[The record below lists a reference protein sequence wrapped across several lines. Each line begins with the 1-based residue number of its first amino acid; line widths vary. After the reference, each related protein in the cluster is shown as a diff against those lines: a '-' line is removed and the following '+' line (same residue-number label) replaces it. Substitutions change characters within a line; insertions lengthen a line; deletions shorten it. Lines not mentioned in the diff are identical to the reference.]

1 MPRNDER
8 VPGLDRPLA
17 PLSDASAGL
26 PRLHRRVL
34 PLLGLL
40 LLSPYCAEL
49 LSQYMGPITDPVE
62 LLTGLLLLAPLYGTI
77 AVLIREFA
85 RRAGRGRPTILL
97 LATAFGIVQAGLIDQ
112 TLFNH
117 ESFSDSPF
125 WDGLPTVIPWLD
137 VDAAQVLTFVGGH
150 VIWSFA
156 APIAAV
162 EACVP
167 RLADRPW
174 LGKPGIAV
182 TAVLYL
188 VAALFFYSELVVADG
203 FEADPARLIGA
214 AVVALALI
222 VVAFAMHRRRGRR
235 EGRVPRPWLL
245 GLLSLVLLTVGQLAS
260 QSWIGVVIAV
270 AAFAALG
277 ALLCHWSARTTWT
290 RIHVLAV
297 AGGALV
303 SRAFIG
309 FLVDPLGASPVTKYV
324 FSTVVLLAVLVLIA
338 WGRHRTGKWLVHRG
352 AAEQSGT
359 GHQAA

>member
-1 MPRNDER
+1 VPRF
-8 VPGLDRPLA
+8 
-17 PLSDASAGL
+17 
-26 PRLHRRVL
+26 HRRLL
-34 PLLGLL
+34 PILGLL

-62 LLTGLLLLAPLYGTI
+62 LLVGMLLLAPLYGTI

-85 RRAGRGRPTILL
+85 RRAGRGWPTILL

-117 ESFSDSPF
+117 ESFNDSPF
-125 WDGLPTVIPWLD
+125 WDGLPTIIPGLD
-137 VDAAQVLTFVGGH
+137 VDAGQLLTFVGGH

-182 TAVLYL
+182 TAGLYL
-188 VAALFFYSELVVADG
+188 MAALFFYNELVVADG
-203 FEADPARLIGA
+203 FEADPVRLVGT

-222 VVAFAMHRRRGRR
+222 VVAFAMPRRRGRR

-245 GLLSLVLLTVGQLAS
+245 GLLSLLLLTAGQLVP
-260 QSWIGVVIAV
+260 QTWTGVVIAV
-270 AAFAALG
+270 ATFAALAG
-277 ALLCHWSARTTWT
+277 PLCYWSARTAWT
-290 RIHVLAV
+290 RTHVLAV

-309 FLVDPLGASPVTKYV
+309 FLVDPLGASAVAKYV
-324 FSTVVLLAVLVLIA
+324 SSTVVLLALLALIA
-338 WGRHRTGKWLVHRG
+338 WGWRRTGDHRG
-352 AAEQSGT
+352 ETEQPAADQP
-359 GHQAA
+359 AA